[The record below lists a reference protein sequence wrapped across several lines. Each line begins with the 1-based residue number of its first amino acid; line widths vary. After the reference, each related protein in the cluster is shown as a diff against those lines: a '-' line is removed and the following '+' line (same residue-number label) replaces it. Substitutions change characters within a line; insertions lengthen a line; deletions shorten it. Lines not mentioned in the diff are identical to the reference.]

1 MANCPLADD
10 CPSFSERMQGMG
22 CQHYEENR
30 GGAEWCQHYGM
41 PISELKQQPVTP
53 GEEVIVDI
61 DDIHESGAGVG
72 STEDGFIVFVDGLLP
87 PARAKVRIDRV
98 KGSHARAKKIV
109 ERLPLEDDEE
119 DASEESEA
127 DEPEAADEDGVDTD
141 DTDDADDDSEG
152 STEEDGAV
160 DDTDDDT
167 DGPDRPDRDRLGSR
181 ENFWGG

>member
-10 CPSFSERMQGMG
+10 CPSFSERVQGMG

-109 ERLPLEDDEE
+109 ERLPLEDEE
-119 DASEESEA
+119 DDESDESDA
-127 DEPEAADEDGVDTD
+127 DDETGVDD
-141 DTDDADDDSEG
+141 SDDDSEE
-152 STEEDGAV
+152 SADDADV
-160 DDTDDDT
+160 DDESDDDS
-167 DGPDRPDRDRLGSR
+167 PDRPDRDRLGSR

>member
-1 MANCPLADD
+1 MPNCPLAED
-10 CPSFSERMQGMG
+10 CPSFSERIQGMG
-22 CQHYEENR
+22 CQHYDENR

-41 PISELKQQPVTP
+41 PIDELKQQPVKP
-53 GEEVIVDI
+53 GQEVVVAV

-109 ERLPLEDDEE
+109 ERLPMEDEDNEEAAEEAADDEE
-119 DASEESEA
+119 PADEDTSGEGDDASEE
-127 DEPEAADEDGVDTD
+127 
-141 DTDDADDDSEG
+141 DAD
-152 STEEDGAV
+152 
-160 DDTDDDT
+160 